1 MKKGFILG
9 KFYPFHKGHEALARK
24 ALEYCDSLT
33 ILVTKEVRETI
44 SGELRADW
52 VRQTFVDEGR
62 ISVKLLHYDES
73 ELPNSSES
81 SRDISRIWARKLKE
95 IFPTESLIFTSEPY
109 GDYVAEYMGI
119 AHIFVPQQ
127 GEVRATLVRANP
139 YKMWQSIPDA
149 VKPYYQR
156 KVVILGTESVGKTT
170 LAKQLAAHYDAALA
184 LEAGRD
190 LIPNSAKMQMADLE
204 KVAAVHAQYIG
215 AALSELRP
223 LTIIDTDVHI
233 TQSYAR
239 FCLGENLF
247 VSDEIKAANKADL
260 YLYLCADVAFVQD
273 GTRMSEVERD
283 GLDASH
289 RAVLAEANIDF
300 CALSGNYSDRFL
312 AAVARIDAEFPLL
325 VVSNK

>member
-24 ALEYCDSLT
+24 ALAYCDSLT

-52 VRQTFVDEGR
+52 VRQVFADEPR
-62 ISVKLLHYDES
+62 VSVKLLHYDES
-73 ELPNSSES
+73 ELPNSSVS

-170 LAKQLAAHYDAALA
+170 LATQLARHYAAALA

-190 LIPNSAKMQMADLE
+190 LIPNSAKMSLEDLQN
-204 KVAAVHAQYIG
+204 VAVGHAQYIR

-239 FCLGENLF
+239 FCLGENLT
-247 VSDEIKAANKADL
+247 VGDEIMQANKADL
-260 YLYLCADVAFVQD
+260 YLYLRADVAFVQD
-273 GTRMSEVERD
+273 GTRMPQVERD

-289 RAVLAEANIDF
+289 RAVLAEANINF
-300 CALSGNYSDRFL
+300 CEIGGNYSERFL
-312 AAVARIDAEFPLL
+312 QAIACIDAEFPLL
-325 VVSNK
+325 VISNK